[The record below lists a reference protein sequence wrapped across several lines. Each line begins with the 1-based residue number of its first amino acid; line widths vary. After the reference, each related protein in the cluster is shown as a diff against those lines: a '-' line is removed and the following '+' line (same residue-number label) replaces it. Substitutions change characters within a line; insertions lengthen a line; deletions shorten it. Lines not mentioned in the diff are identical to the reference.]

1 MSDVSGFDRLEADLR
16 GAGNAVIPFAV
27 KALAVTANNVKKT
40 WRGKVSGAVGLPGLA
55 NAVSYDVKASGADIE
70 AEIGYDKNRYQG
82 PLGNISEFGSP
93 TVAPRGYGAAALQEN
108 TADFVHGLEKAV
120 GDALKAHDL

>member
-1 MSDVSGFDRLEADLR
+1 VSDFDLSGLDRLAADLR
-16 GAGNAVIPFAV
+16 GAGNAIIPFAV

-40 WRGKVSGAVGLPGLA
+40 WRGKVSGKPSGLPGLA
-55 NAVSYDVKASGADIE
+55 GAVSYDVKASGADIE

-93 TVAPRGYGAAALQEN
+93 THPRPAGTAPPRCRRTPPTSS
-108 TADFVHGLEKAV
+108 TA
-120 GDALKAHDL
+120 